1 MFILSSMSSGLV
13 VLLLELPS
21 NFIVSGVRSSRWY
34 RVYMV
39 NVTLFSIL
47 FIYIVFGG
55 LLLAAS
61 CFWWWA

>member
-21 NFIVSGVRSSRWY
+21 NFIVSGVRSSRY
-34 RVYMV
+34 RVYIV

-47 FIYIVFGG
+47 FIYILFGG

-61 CFWWWA
+61 CF